1 MTQPATEAMTEV
13 TTEGMSATAAVSME
27 AVIARFGDLPTLA
40 PVAVEVIRLA
50 DDEDASL
57 ADIASAISNDPGLT
71 IRLLRLA
78 NSGAYNRGNEV
89 TNLNTAAGLLGI
101 HTLKMVTL
109 GFTLVADLTSER
121 FDASILWRRS
131 LATSVLARRFATDID
146 PALADDAFVAGILAN
161 IGKLA
166 LAEETVYSE
175 KLASAGLWLLP
186 RQEVDLLGFTS
197 DQVTAGILASWGL
210 PAVLADSVRY
220 RNNPDAEDCT
230 TELAKILRVADDAA
244 RLILIDDPTGQAGA
258 IDALTAS
265 AAGQLGMTIG
275 EIELIIA
282 ELKEQLDEIAGTFE
296 FDAIV
301 KTPITDIVQSAQT
314 QLARLGLDLVSMLS
328 EEQSRN
334 ESLIAI
340 NRQLEDEASTDALT
354 GLPNRRTFD
363 AYMANQVAGR
373 LRNPRSTML
382 ALVIFD
388 LDHFKLI
395 NDSFGHAVGDEVL
408 TQFGQ
413 RLLDCSRRGELAAR
427 IGGEE
432 FALVLPDVESAAE
445 LQGAAERIRQLL
457 GGEPVVT
464 EVGPLTVT
472 ASVGGGYTRVVKEGS
487 DEALFKAADKALYA
501 AKANGRDQVKL
512 ASMT

>member
-1 MTQPATEAMTEV
+1 MNQPVTQER
-13 TTEGMSATAAVSME
+13 SAAAVSME

-50 DDEDASL
+50 DDDNASL
-57 ADIASAISNDPGLT
+57 ADIASAISADPGLT

-109 GFTLVADLTSER
+109 GFTLVANLTSEL
-121 FDASILWRRS
+121 FDTSILWRRS
-131 LATSVLARRFATDID
+131 LASSILARRLAAEVD
-146 PALADDAFVAGILAN
+146 PALSDDAFVAGLLAN

-166 LAEETVYSE
+166 LAEETVYAE
-175 KLASAGLWLLP
+175 KLATAGVWMLP
-186 RQEVDLLGFTS
+186 SQEMDLLGFTS
-197 DQVTAGILASWGL
+197 DQVTAGILSSWGL
-210 PAVLADSVRY
+210 PPALAESVQH
-220 RNNPDAEDCT
+220 RNAPAAADCT
-230 TELAKILRVADDAA
+230 TELAAILRVADDAA
-244 RLILIDDPTGQAGA
+244 RLILIEDEAGRAGA
-258 IDALTAS
+258 IDALTSS
-265 AAGQLGMTIG
+265 AATHFGMTIG
-275 EIELIIA
+275 DVELLISELSDELNEIASTFELDAIA
-282 ELKEQLDEIAGTFE
+282 STPIDEI
-296 FDAIV
+296 V
-301 KTPITDIVQSAQT
+301 RLAQT

-328 EEQSRN
+328 EEQTRN

-363 AYMANQVAGR
+363 AYLSNQVSGR

-388 LDHFKLI
+388 LDHFKSI

-408 TQFGQ
+408 KEFGR

-432 FALVLPDVESAAE
+432 FALVLPDIDSAAE
-445 LQGAAERIRQLL
+445 LQGAAARIHQLL
-457 GGEPVVT
+457 GGEPVST
-464 EVGPLTVT
+464 SVGPLTVT
-472 ASVGGGYTRVVKEGS
+472 ASVGGAYTRLIKQDS
-487 DEALFKAADKALYA
+487 QDSLFKVADKALYS
-501 AKANGRDQVKL
+501 AKESGRDQVKL
-512 ASMT
+512 APAS